1 MEPLLLVQGTLT
13 ESDLLSVAR
22 YTTRNRSVAM
32 KIMLGL
38 ACLMVLIGLSS
49 IAMGQAG
56 NAVVPIFLGT
66 FYGVFFFISPKLS
79 VKKQMKASAHV
90 SQEGR
95 YEFGGD
101 HFSINRPSLSVSM
114 PWSDVQSVVELPDV
128 FAIFTTKLCFFAVP
142 KRFFDAN
149 QLNTFRTLI
158 QSTPGKNGKR
168 LCQSP
173 GNRR

>member
-22 YTTRNRSVAM
+22 YTARNRSVAM

-38 ACLMVLIGLSS
+38 ACLMVLIGVAS

-56 NAVVPIFLGT
+56 NSVVPVLLGT
-66 FYGVFFFISPKLS
+66 FYMTFFFVSPKLS
-79 VKKQMKASAHV
+79 VKKQMKASAHM

-95 YEFGGD
+95 YEFGSD
-101 HFSINRPSLSVSM
+101 HFSINRPSLNVSM
-114 PWSDVQSVVELPDV
+114 PWSDIQSVVELPDV

-149 QLNTFRTLI
+149 QLSTFRTLI
-158 QSTPGKNGKR
+158 QSTPGKSGKP
-168 LCQSP
+168 LCPP
-173 GNRR
+173 GN